1 MKSPEKHRDCRMVTT
16 PWDGYLVLLRPRQN
30 KLCIPVWF
38 LCSLLRGHPWKNQI
52 QKSLKS
58 LSHEIWEVNKNTEV
72 PFCAV
77 RVDIAMEHINRS
89 MKVWTIYNP
98 WWISLKMTQNIHRD
112 KNSLLLALFSAY
124 RSPKLRLFS
133 FIWMEIFFSELA
145 TFIEYEFSPP
155 YNYSII

>member
-1 MKSPEKHRDCRMVTT
+1 MKSPEKHWDCRMVTT
-16 PWDGYLVLLRPRQN
+16 PWDGYLVLLRPRQK
-30 KLCIPVWF
+30 KLCIPVGF

-98 WWISLKMTQNIHRD
+98 WRISPKTQSIHRD
-112 KNSLLLALFSAY
+112 KNSLLLVLFSAY
-124 RSPKLRLFS
+124 RSAKLRLFS
-133 FIWMEIFFSELA
+133 FIWIEFFFSELA
-145 TFIEYEFSPP
+145 TFIE
-155 YNYSII
+155 